1 MTKCLAIKFSAL
13 TRVQLNLISVEI
25 LANYEQELLRSALE
39 INRKIRNS
47 NYFYDRF
54 TFFLVKSLSTRL
66 LPGIER
72 NYYQE

>member
-1 MTKCLAIKFSAL
+1 
-13 TRVQLNLISVEI
+13 VEI
-25 LANYEQELLRSALE
+25 LANYEQELRRSALE
-39 INRKIRNS
+39 INRKILNS

-54 TFFLVKSLSTRL
+54 TFFLVQSLSTRL